1 MFGLTILE
9 KIKSN
14 EIKIFSGKCDSI
26 IKEGKLSNSNYR
38 INYRNNSNY
47 RIIARIKLTN
57 TLLRN

>member
-26 IKEGKLSNSNYR
+26 IKEGKLSRSEN
-38 INYRNNSNY
+38 
-47 RIIARIKLTN
+47 
-57 TLLRN
+57 